1 MEASQ
6 STTAEAGGNDADEDT
21 PKEIACFYNG
31 AGPQEV
37 PKNVT
42 KLIVG
47 PDVVRIDEGAFEGY
61 ESLKEV
67 DMSKA
72 LSLRI
77 IAKRAFSRCCAL
89 ALIKWPP
96 NIKSIGFH
104 AFLRCTNLKEA
115 DMSKLHALETIEDYA
130 FNNCSALALVKWS
143 SNLKTIGMGAFA
155 CCPSLKEADM
165 SKLRALESIGSFA
178 FENCGALAIVKL
190 PPNLKF
196 IGRSAF
202 YECTSLKEA
211 DMSKL
216 HALKKIGFGAFAY
229 CSALVI
235 VKWAPNI
242 KTIGRYAFEGCTP
255 QDIMVPL
262 RHHWFVRK
270 LPFDE
275 TQLQS
280 VDMQGND
287 LKKAIRIKNLYPRA
301 TPRLTMDR
309 LVSMYA
315 KSPLTAAQWEDIAR
329 SDESVREKDWTE
341 ARFGDLQRLEGIQ
354 QAYAGSVFNLL
365 HWYAGNG
372 LAENLFVNRKKRK

>member
-31 AGPQEV
+31 AGQEV
-37 PKNVT
+37 PKNAT

-47 PDVVRIDEGAFEGY
+47 PDVVGIDEGAFEGY

-77 IAKRAFSRCCAL
+77 IAMRAFYNCSAL
-89 ALIKWPP
+89 VLIKWPP
-96 NIKSIGFH
+96 NLKTIGDR
-104 AFLRCTNLKEA
+104 AFARCASLKEA
-115 DMSKLHALETIEDYA
+115 DISKLLALETIGQCA
-130 FNNCSALALVKWS
+130 FSDCSALATVKLS
-143 SNLKTIGMGAFA
+143 PNLKTIGGRAFYA
-155 CCPSLKEADM
+155 CTSLEEADM
-165 SKLRALESIGSFA
+165 SQVHVLE
-178 FENCGALAIVKL
+178 
-190 PPNLKF
+190 F
-196 IGRSAF
+196 IRG
-202 YECTSLKEA
+202 
-211 DMSKL
+211 
-216 HALKKIGFGAFAY
+216 HAFAR

-235 VKWAPNI
+235 VKWATNI
-242 KTIGRYAFEGCTP
+242 KTIGRGAFHGCP
-255 QDIMVPL
+255 VQHVVIPL

-270 LPFDE
+270 LRFDGRFDE

-315 KSPLTAAQWEDIAR
+315 KSPLTADQLENIAR
-329 SDESVREKDWTE
+329 RDESVTEEDWAE
-341 ARFGDLQRLEGIQ
+341 VRLGDLERLEGIQ
-354 QAYAGSVFNLL
+354 RAYAGSVFNLL
-365 HWYAGNG
+365 H
-372 LAENLFVNRKKRK
+372 